1 MSAASATTESA
12 AHWRDSLLDV
22 DRLALDDA
30 LITRIDALPP
40 RLRGRVIA
48 KLDHALRLGV
58 SDRRTLV
65 TVMEAITSD
74 R

>member
-1 MSAASATTESA
+1 MSAVSATTESA
-12 AHWRDSLLDV
+12 DDWRDSLLDV

-30 LITRIDALPP
+30 LIARIDALPP
-40 RLRGRVIA
+40 GLRSRVIA
-48 KLDHALRLGV
+48 KLDHVLRLGV

-65 TVMEAITSD
+65 TVLEAVTSD